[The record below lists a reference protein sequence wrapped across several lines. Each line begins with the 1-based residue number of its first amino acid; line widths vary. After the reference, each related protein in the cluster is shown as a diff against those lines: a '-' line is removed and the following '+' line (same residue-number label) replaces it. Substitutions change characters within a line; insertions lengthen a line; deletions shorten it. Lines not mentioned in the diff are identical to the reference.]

1 MKKIL
6 GFLALACVLM
16 TAGGCGSKNSGAGG
30 TDHFKE
36 YSFTKE
42 VSEDQ
47 KARIN
52 DGLEKSLDSLSS
64 ISAKYEYYTKNN
76 SSNSKLLAEGTL
88 KVCEDSS
95 KPQQLII
102 NYTVSSTNYSTSDGI
117 TLNSKI
123 KMQKKS
129 WDGGRGYA
137 VSATTTTNN
146 GVTTD
151 EYDADEIIVSS
162 KEYKDSA
169 IKQNVSFPSSSN
181 LEYYQNSDGSFTAI
195 YSEVDKDV
203 SGVQWGNETREH
215 ISENKEQ
222 TVYKITKDYRLKSYY
237 TYEEHSSNRD
247 PSTDE
252 WYSSVQVYARYYTSI
267 EYTYGKRESS
277 SIDKLNSSISG
288 REIPLGATLKEINS
302 RHSESNYS
310 VLSESEGESISYT
323 YTTGSDGTKTYRF
336 LANSPDG
343 YDGEYYYG
351 KRFVLDI
358 TSLRSGTSLVHK
370 EIKLDVTSET
380 NISYEV
386 SNYYYSYKTT
396 NDSYFINTS
405 SYTYN
410 RLQIY
415 FVVVNNSQANITS
428 VSIY

>member
-1 MKKIL
+1 MKKVL

-42 VSEDQ
+42 VSEEQ
-47 KARIN
+47 KAKIS

-76 SSNSKLLAEGTL
+76 SSNSKLTAEGTL

-117 TLNSKI
+117 TLNNKI

-162 KEYKDSA
+162 KEYKNSA
-169 IKQNVSFPSSSN
+169 IKQNVSFPSSSD

-215 ISENKEQ
+215 ISESKEQ

-237 TYEEHSSNRD
+237 TYEERSSNRD

-252 WYSSVQVYARYYTSI
+252 WYSSVQVYARSYVSI
-267 EYTYGKRESS
+267 EYKYGKRESS
-277 SIDKLNSSISG
+277 SIEKLNSSVSNQ
-288 REIPLGATLKEINS
+288 EIPLGVSVKEVNS
-302 RHSESNYS
+302 KHSNSSYAL
-310 VLSESEGESISYT
+310 VSESEGESVSFS
-323 YTTGSDGTKTYRF
+323 TTTKSDGTKVYRF
-336 LANSPDG
+336 ISNSLEG

-351 KRFVLDI
+351 KRFVFVSTYLRGA
-358 TSLRSGTSLVHK
+358 TSVSTRQVKLELTEETS
-370 EIKLDVTSET
+370 
-380 NISYEV
+380 ISYDV
-386 SNYYYSYKTT
+386 SNYYYSYTST
-396 NDSYFINTS
+396 GGSYFVSTS